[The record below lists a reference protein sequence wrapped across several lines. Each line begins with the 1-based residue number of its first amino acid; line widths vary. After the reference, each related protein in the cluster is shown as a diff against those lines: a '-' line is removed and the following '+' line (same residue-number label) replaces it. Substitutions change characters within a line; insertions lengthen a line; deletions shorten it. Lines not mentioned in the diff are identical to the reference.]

1 MSEPFQITISGDAQ
15 AALKKLAD
23 PSQVLG
29 ALAHT
34 MDQQNLFTVGLIQRE
49 HLSYPRTGPSVPD
62 GLRLQSNRLRG
73 SIRAS
78 KARFASGGIES
89 SIGSNVSYA
98 VVHEFGADVPSRP
111 TRSRNKYYAKKHPTT
126 KAYSMPERRPVRRG
140 IEERADEYTTAFE
153 KTIFKL

>member
-89 SIGSNVSYA
+89 SIGSNVSPLDPASALPATYGTCPAAASIA
-98 VVHEFGADVPSRP
+98 VC
-111 TRSRNKYYAKKHPTT
+111 
-126 KAYSMPERRPVRRG
+126 
-140 IEERADEYTTAFE
+140 
-153 KTIFKL
+153 